1 MMPAPL
7 TLPFKQKPNLKVM
20 KAFIKIALALV
31 LVLPQ
36 NLRAGEGMWI
46 PLLMQKLNYAQM
58 KKEGLKLS
66 AKDLYDVNHGSL
78 KDAIVSFG
86 GFCTGEIISPQGLLL
101 TNHHC
106 GYDAIQ
112 SHSTVERNYLEDGF
126 WAMDRS
132 QELPTPGLFANFL
145 VRIEDVSAAVNA
157 SLNAEMTEAE
167 RTKAIQQ
174 KGSELAKA
182 ATAGTKYDASV
193 EAFYHGNE
201 FYLFVYEKFNDVRLV
216 GTPPSSVGKYGG
228 DTDNWMWPR
237 HTGDFSMFRVYS
249 AKDGTPAK
257 YSPDNVPL
265 SPKHHLPLSTK
276 GVNDGDFTMIFGYPG
291 RTDRYLSSWGVQ
303 QAIDLYNPTV
313 VKIRDQK
320 LAIMRNYM
328 ESDPALKILMAS
340 NYASTANYWKYYIG
354 QTEQLK
360 NNKVY
365 DKKRDLEGQFEAW
378 VAATPE
384 RQSKYDET
392 LKMMSNYY
400 ESTNS
405 NVKNNV
411 YLMEAVLRGPTSALF
426 AYRNVA
432 ALERVAKDRDALKKS
447 IAGIEEMARENFA
460 EFNAKVDRDLMMGLW
475 RLYMNDVPKQQQP
488 KFLQDMNGDA
498 SLLEAFANNAYE
510 NSIYMDA
517 DRYAAYLSNPDSAT
531 LANDPLTKVA
541 KDFRTTYFGGQDASL
556 AAMKTKAYRL
566 WTAGVR
572 EMLPSRVWS
581 PDANSTMRMTYGHVG
596 SYEPRDGVKYN
607 HITYLDG
614 VMQKEDASN
623 PEFEVPARLKEL
635 YKAKDFGPYADQT
648 GRVPVG
654 IISGNDITGG
664 NSGSPLINAKG
675 ELIGIAFDGNWEAMS
690 GDISYETEL
699 QRTISVDIRYV
710 LFIIDKYAGAGHLVR
725 EMSLR

>member
-1 MMPAPL
+1 
-7 TLPFKQKPNLKVM
+7 M

>member
-1 MMPAPL
+1 
-7 TLPFKQKPNLKVM
+7 M

-276 GVNDGDFTMIFGYPG
+276 GVNEGDFTMIFGYPG

-354 QTEQLK
+354 ETEQLK

-384 RQSKYDET
+384 RQSKYGET

-498 SLLEAFANNAYE
+498 SLLEAFANNVYE

-531 LANDPLTKVA
+531 LANDPLTKAA

-614 VMQKEDASN
+614 VMQKEDSSN

>member
-1 MMPAPL
+1 
-7 TLPFKQKPNLKVM
+7 M
-20 KAFIKIALALV
+20 KAFIKIALALA
-31 LVLPQ
+31 LALPQ

-86 GFCTGEIISPQGLLL
+86 GFCTGEIISSQGLLL

-112 SHSTVERNYLEDGF
+112 SHSTVEHNYLEDGF

-249 AKDGTPAK
+249 AQDGTPAK

-265 SPKHHLPLSTK
+265 RPKHHLPVSTK

-328 ESDPALKILMAS
+328 ESDPALKILLAS

-384 RQSKYDET
+384 RKSKYGET
-392 LKMMSNYY
+392 LKMMSYFY
-400 ESTNS
+400 EATNA
-405 NVKNNV
+405 NIKNNV
-411 YLMEAVLRGPTSALF
+411 YLMEAVLRGPTSVLF

-432 ALERVAKDRDALKKS
+432 ALERAYKDKEAFAKMRPTL
-447 IAGIEEMARENFA
+447 EEAAKANFA
-460 EFNAKVDRDLMMGLW
+460 EFHASSDRDMMALLW
-475 RLYMNDVPKQQQP
+475 KMYLSDVPAAQLP
-488 KFLQDMNGDA
+488 KFLQELNGDA
-498 SLLEAFANNAYE
+498 GALTAFAQKAFAT
-510 NSIYMDA
+510 SIFMDA
-517 DRYAAYLSNPDSAT
+517 DRYTAYLNNPDSAT

-607 HITYLDG
+607 HVTYLDG

-675 ELIGIAFDGNWEAMS
+675 ELIGVAFDGNWEAMS

>member
-1 MMPAPL
+1 
-7 TLPFKQKPNLKVM
+7 M

-384 RQSKYDET
+384 RQSKYGET